1 MDKVTAPRHPIRV
14 ASQRTGLTPATL
26 RAWERRY
33 GVVDPAR
40 SDGGQRLYNDEQVE
54 KLTRLRKLTEAGRA
68 ISQVAELSDDEAKAL
83 LTEDREATQP
93 ETRTNGSA
101 ALSVDRIVDTAYHF
115 VTVMN
120 DSELE
125 YTLRRAVVTVGA
137 VAFLEDIV
145 VPLMHRIG
153 DAWRAGDLNPAQ
165 EHLAVQVTER
175 VLSWLTEP
183 MVAKA
188 RGPRLVVA
196 TLTEERHGLGTKL
209 VAAAAAMAGWQVSDL
224 GVDLPAENVVDG
236 AETVDAR
243 AVALSLVN
251 PAHNEAAVKSLRTLR
266 DRLPS
271 SVRVLVGGAAAS
283 KLKRS
288 ELPKG
293 VETLSSLDSL
303 RKALAS

>member
-1 MDKVTAPRHPIRV
+1 MDKATAPRHPIRV
-14 ASQRTGLTPATL
+14 VSQRTGLTPATL

-40 SDGGQRLYNDEQVE
+40 SDGGQRLYNDEQVD
-54 KLTRLRKLTEAGRA
+54 KLTRLRRLTEAGRA
-68 ISQVAELSDDEAKAL
+68 ISQVAELSDNEAKAL
-83 LTEDREATQP
+83 LAEDREAAQP
-93 ETRTNGSA
+93 ETRANGSA

-125 YTLRRAVVTVGA
+125 YTLRRAVVTIGA
-137 VAFLEDIV
+137 VSFLEEIV

-153 DAWRAGDLNPAQ
+153 DAWEAGELNPAQ

-175 VLSWLTEP
+175 VLAWLTEP
-183 MVAKA
+183 MLAKA
-188 RGPRLVVA
+188 QGPRMVVA
-196 TLTEERHGLGTKL
+196 TLPEERHGLGAKL

-251 PAHNEAAVKSLRTLR
+251 PAHNDAAMASLRTLR

-271 SVRVLVGGAAAS
+271 SVRVLVGGAAVS
-283 KLKRS
+283 KMKRS
-288 ELPKG
+288 SLPKG
-293 VETLSSLDSL
+293 VETMSSLDSL
-303 RKALAS
+303 RKALSR